1 MPADKEQPFM
11 STDRILGYAPL
22 EGLDALL
29 ATLNTVPGPAVEAWH
44 GSSLA
49 ALLQSEPDDTLFC
62 TQQISQATGPE
73 GVQRRLELACH
84 TAPFLPQDPASATV
98 PSDAVPSL
106 LSTAWPALDSALFTH
121 GTHQQWEILLR
132 WSPEAILA
140 RQSSHTA
147 HGANARTTAIRTA
160 LRAERARQEAR
171 LLNAL
176 SRAVLAIAPDGSG
189 DRDTAITVTA
199 LIEAGSEYSM
209 ESALESLEEGDLGI
223 ELRGPLPPVTFSPV
237 RIISTEMIEITGAWH
252 TLELGERTDRTH
264 LQKQWRQLAAS
275 LRPDRQS
282 HRLSGAA
289 PGIAGLTDAYRLLR
303 SLLPESNASATLP
316 PTLGLAGRRL
326 IVPEAPVTVA
336 PPFRRPTLELTL

>member
-1 MPADKEQPFM
+1 M
-11 STDRILGYAPL
+11 STDRLLGYAPL
-22 EGLDALL
+22 EGLDGLL
-29 ATLNTVPGPAVEAWH
+29 ATLNAVPGPAVEAWH

-62 TQQISQATGPE
+62 AQQISQAAGLP

-84 TAPFLPQDPASATV
+84 TGPFLPQDPAAATV

-140 RQSSHTA
+140 RQSPQGAFLPAQIISHA
-147 HGANARTTAIRTA
+147 ARTAALRTAIRT
-160 LRAERARQEAR
+160 ERTRQEAR

-176 SRAVLAIAPDGSG
+176 SRAVLAFAADGSDDG
-189 DRDTAITVTA
+189 DTAIRVTA
-199 LIEAGSEYSM
+199 LIKTGTEHRM
-209 ESALESLEEGDLGI
+209 ETALESLEEGDLGI
-223 ELRGPLPPVTFSPV
+223 ELRGPMPPVTFSPV
-237 RIISTEMIEITGAWH
+237 RIVTTEAIEITGAWH

-264 LQKQWRQLAAS
+264 LQKQWRHLAAS

-289 PGIAGLTDAYRLLR
+289 PGIAGLTDAYRMLR
-303 SLLPESNASATLP
+303 SLLPASNASARLP
-316 PTLGLAGRRL
+316 ETLGLAGRRL
-326 IVPEAPVTVA
+326 IVPEAPVSVA
-336 PPFRRPTLELTL
+336 PPIQRPLLELTL